1 MIVLAT
7 GVIVF
12 ATEKGE
18 NDCPPNLGGDLPAT
32 LMLEPVVHDS
42 GPRRQDMKTLS
53 TGIFVFLF
61 ALAAHAETGN
71 SNNHR
76 NNAAALG
83 QFSESLREL
92 SSRVSPSV
100 VRIVGTVLSKHQ
112 SVGSGVIVSEDG
124 YIVTNAHVVEGAKNI
139 RVKLTDSQKGRVP
152 VFDAKLVGTDSQID
166 LALLKIDST
175 GLTPLPFGN
184 SMDVEQGE
192 LVLAFGSPLGMDN
205 SVSMGVVSAVARQ
218 LTEDDAQIYVQTDAP
233 INPGNSGGPLVDA
246 TGSLVGINTFI
257 FSKSGGSEGIGFAIP
272 SNVVRYAYASLR
284 KDGHV
289 HRGQIGI
296 RARTITESL
305 ASAFDIAAQTGVL
318 VEDVTPESP
327 AEDAGL
333 QIGDVLLS
341 IDGKDLHNVR
351 DLALQLYRYAIGDTV
366 HLQILRKQTRS
377 GASLT
382 ITEKPDEPE
391 RFADMMNPA
400 ENLIAQLG
408 LLGIAV
414 DDRIRESV
422 PLRVPEGVL
431 VAAHSGVSMY
441 FGDQP
446 KEGDV
451 IHAVNGERISS
462 VEALRS
468 KLNGLKSTDQVV
480 LQVERAGSLMF
491 LVLENN

>member
-1 MIVLAT
+1 
-7 GVIVF
+7 
-12 ATEKGE
+12 
-18 NDCPPNLGGDLPAT
+18 
-32 LMLEPVVHDS
+32 
-42 GPRRQDMKTLS
+42 MKTLS

-76 NNAAALG
+76 NSVAALG
-83 QFSESLREL
+83 QFSESLGEL

-100 VRIVGTVLSKHQ
+100 VQIVGTGFGFEGDAEHTGVSVLSKQ
-112 SVGSGVIVSEDG
+112 RNVGSGVIVSEDG
-124 YIVTNAHVVEGAKNI
+124 YIVTNAHVVEGARNI
-139 RVKLTDSQKGRVP
+139 RVKLNDFHKGRVP
-152 VFDAKLVGTDSQID
+152 LFDAKLVGMDSQID

-184 SMDVEQGE
+184 SMYMKQGE
-192 LVLAFGSPLGMDN
+192 LVLAFGSPLGMDD

-218 LTEDDAQIYVQTDAP
+218 LSDDDARIYVQTDAP
-233 INPGNSGGPLVDA
+233 INPGNSGGPLVNA

-272 SNVVRYAYASLR
+272 SNVVRYVYASLR

-296 RARTITESL
+296 RARTITEPL
-305 ASAFDIAAQTGVL
+305 ASAFDIEPLTGVL
-318 VEDVTPESP
+318 VEDVKPESP
-327 AEDAGL
+327 AENAGL
-333 QIGDVLLS
+333 QIGDVVLS
-341 IDGKDLHNVR
+341 IDGKNLSNVR
-351 DLALQLYRYAIGDTV
+351 DLALRLYGYEIGDTV
-366 HLQILRKQTRS
+366 HLQILRNQTRS
-377 GASLT
+377 GVSVT
-382 ITEKPDEPE
+382 VTEKADEPE
-391 RFADMMNPA
+391 RFADMVNPG
-400 ENLIAQLG
+400 ENLIPQLG
-408 LLGIAV
+408 VLGIAV

-422 PLRVPEGVL
+422 PLRIPEGVL
-431 VAAHSGVSMY
+431 VAAHSGLSMY

-451 IHAVNGERISS
+451 IHTVNGERTSS
-462 VEALRS
+462 VKALRS
-468 KLNGLKSTDQVV
+468 KLNGLKSTDPVV